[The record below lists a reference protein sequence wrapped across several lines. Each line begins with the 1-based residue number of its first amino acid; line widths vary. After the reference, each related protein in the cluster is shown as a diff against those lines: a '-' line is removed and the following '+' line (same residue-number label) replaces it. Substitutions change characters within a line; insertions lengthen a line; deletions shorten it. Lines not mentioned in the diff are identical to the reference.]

1 MDNFCVFPAA
11 NNQLS
16 LLQMVLLSFYKTSEV
31 NELYPRYRYVKARS
45 ICYNSTNVLPIY
57 EICLYIQNWFAFF
70 LSESVLQILEGFSA
84 FLSLLSDICLL
95 MKNEYFK
102 LEFISK
108 RWFYCVACM
117 TWPRISQYT
126 IFNRLAI
133 NFHRKRT
140 WYNDIRWPKGDLDR
154 QQTSYIT

>member
-70 LSESVLQILEGFSA
+70 LSR
-84 FLSLLSDICLL
+84 ICAT
-95 MKNEYFK
+95 NPGRFFGI
-102 LEFISK
+102 FISFEWYLPPHEK
-108 RWFYCVACM
+108 WIFQTWIHFKKVILLCRMYDLTQNITVYHLQSAC
-117 TWPRISQYT
+117 
-126 IFNRLAI
+126 N
-133 NFHRKRT
+133 
-140 WYNDIRWPKGDLDR
+140 
-154 QQTSYIT
+154 

>member
-70 LSESVLQILEGFSA
+70 LSR
-84 FLSLLSDICLL
+84 ICAT
-95 MKNEYFK
+95 NPGRFFGI
-102 LEFISK
+102 FISFEWYLPPHEKWIFQTK

-133 NFHRKRT
+133 NYHRKRT